1 MTARGAARMLHLP
14 ALTGRKQV
22 NPMSRIL
29 VPLYG
34 AVAYLVFLASFLY
47 AIAWLGGFLVP
58 KTIDSGAPSPLLE
71 AIVINVLLLSAFAIQ
86 HSVMARPAFKR
97 WWTQYVPPPVER
109 STFVLAASLLL
120 FAICFGWRAM
130 PAAVWH
136 AEGAAAIALWGLFAV
151 GWLIVLT
158 ATFMINHFELFGLRQ
173 VWLHARGQK
182 YVPPHYIERF
192 FYRFVRHPI
201 MLGFII
207 AFWSTPTM
215 SAGHLLFAG
224 VTTAYILVAL
234 QLEERDLLKE
244 HGASYASYRER
255 VPMLVPGTKGRR
267 SEDARRLDAA

>member
-1 MTARGAARMLHLP
+1 
-14 ALTGRKQV
+14 
-22 NPMSRIL
+22 MSRIL

-34 AVAYLVFLASFLY
+34 AVAYVVFLASFLY

-97 WWTQYVPPPVER
+97 WWTQFVPPPVER

-120 FAICFGWRAM
+120 FAICFGWR
-130 PAAVWH
+130 PLPETVWQ
-136 AEGAAAIALWGLFAV
+136 AQGYAAIALWGLFAA
-151 GWLIVLT
+151 GWLIVL
-158 ATFMINHFELFGLRQ
+158 ASTFMISHFELFGLRQ
-173 VWLHARGQK
+173 VWLHVRGQK
-182 YVPPHYIERF
+182 YVAPRYVERL
-192 FYRFVRHPI
+192 FYRFVRHPL

-207 AFWSTPTM
+207 AFWSAPTM
-215 SAGHLLFAG
+215 SVGHLLFAG

-234 QLEERDLLKE
+234 QIEERDLLKE

-267 SEDARRLDAA
+267 RAEARRLDAA

>member
-1 MTARGAARMLHLP
+1 
-14 ALTGRKQV
+14 
-22 NPMSRIL
+22 MSRIL

-34 AVAYLVFLASFLY
+34 ALAYVVFLASFLY
-47 AIAWLGGFLVP
+47 AIAWLGGFIVP

-71 AIVINVLLLSAFAIQ
+71 AILVNVALLTAFALQ

-97 WWTQYVPPPVER
+97 WWTQYVPKPVER
-109 STFVLAASLLL
+109 STYVLAASLLL
-120 FAICFGWRAM
+120 FAICFGWR
-130 PAAVWH
+130 PLPEAVWRV
-136 AEGAAAIALWGLFAV
+136 EGAAAMAVWALFAT

-158 ATFMINHFELFGLRQ
+158 STFMINHFELFGLRQ
-173 VWLHARGQK
+173 VWLHARGRS
-182 YVPPHYIERF
+182 YVAPRYVERL

-201 MLGFII
+201 MLGFIV
-207 AFWSTPTM
+207 AFWAAPAM
-215 SAGHLLFAG
+215 SVGHLLFAI

-267 SEDARRLDAA
+267 HVSSSQPNASRVG